1 MINIWYTTVK
11 RNIFW
16 LCWILLLTNRL
27 GKFFH
32 FWNFF
37 KILFSVFL
45 MFDVRDVGIMNQ
57 LSNTDRTSNFWIFWC
72 VSKNFFLNIS
82 SSVFGASH
90 SLAVSWLCNR
100 NPLYT
105 SQDIEKVAKYSHNE
119 ISLFQWRFYSIRFLS
134 SEKCPTES
142 VFILKVTLIL

>member
-1 MINIWYTTVK
+1 MIHNSKTKYL
-11 RNIFW
+11 W

-27 GKFFH
+27 EKKFH

-72 VSKNFFLNIS
+72 VSKKFFLNIS
-82 SSVFGASH
+82 SSVFGAETVWSSADYAIGTPCIPHKTSKKWQNIPTMKFH
-90 SLAVSWLCNR
+90 SSG
-100 NPLYT
+100 
-105 SQDIEKVAKYSHNE
+105 DD
-119 ISLFQWRFYSIRFLS
+119 FYSFRFLS
-134 SEKCPTES
+134 SEKCPTERS
-142 VFILKVTLIL
+142 HARVYT